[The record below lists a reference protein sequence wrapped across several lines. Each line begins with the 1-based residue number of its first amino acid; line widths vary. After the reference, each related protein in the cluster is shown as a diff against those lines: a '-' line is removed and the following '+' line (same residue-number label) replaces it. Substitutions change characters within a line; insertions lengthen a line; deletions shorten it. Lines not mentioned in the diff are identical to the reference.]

1 MYLLSIDLDPQED
14 WIRVEAVPS
23 DEKGYFQIMNP
34 DSSLFLTANEQLSAE
49 KEISGK
55 FRLNL

>member
-1 MYLLSIDLDPQED
+1 MFLLSIDLDLQED
-14 WIRVEAVPS
+14 WIRVEPVPS

-55 FRLNL
+55 F

>member
-14 WIRVEAVPS
+14 WIRVEAVPPD
-23 DEKGYFQIMNP
+23 DEGYFKIMNQ
-34 DSSLFLTANEQLSAE
+34 DSGLFLTANEQLSAE

-55 FRLNL
+55 F